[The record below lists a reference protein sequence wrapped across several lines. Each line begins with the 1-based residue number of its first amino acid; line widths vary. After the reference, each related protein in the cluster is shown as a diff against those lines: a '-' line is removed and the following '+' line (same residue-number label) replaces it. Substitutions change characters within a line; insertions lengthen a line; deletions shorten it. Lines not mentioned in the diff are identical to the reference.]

1 MFGMPVEFWL
11 DLLQRGGAILSPF
24 LAYALL
30 WMTGDRNRLLTRL
43 EEKST
48 KVEDMAERMIVVM
61 TEVKGLFSG
70 RRTKV

>member
-1 MFGMPVEFWL
+1 MPVDYWF
-11 DLLQRGGAILSPF
+11 DLARTGGAYIAPF
-24 LAYALL
+24 LLAALL
-30 WMTGDRNRLLTRL
+30 WMTKDRNRLLTRL

-70 RRTKV
+70 RGTKA